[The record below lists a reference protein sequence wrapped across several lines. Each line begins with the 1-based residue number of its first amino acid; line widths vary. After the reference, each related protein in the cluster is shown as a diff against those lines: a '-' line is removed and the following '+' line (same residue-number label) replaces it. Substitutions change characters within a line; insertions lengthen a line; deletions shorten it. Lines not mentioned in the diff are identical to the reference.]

1 MASAIPPGRPSR
13 GLRGAIEALGGAVLG
28 LLHTRLELV
37 AVELDEVRERAIGR
51 LVFVLVAVLC
61 FAFAL
66 LGASALV
73 VVAFWD
79 SNRIAAL
86 SIVILVYVA
95 IGLFALWRLAAR
107 NRAER
112 PPFAETI
119 AQFERDRVWLAGKA
133 GEDR

>member
-1 MASAIPPGRPSR
+1 MVSGIPPGRPSR
-13 GLRGAIEALGGAVLG
+13 GLRGAVGALGGALLG
-28 LLHTRLELV
+28 LLHTRLSLA
-37 AVELDEVRERAIGR
+37 AVELDEARENAVER
-51 LVFVLVAVLC
+51 LIIVLVAVLC

-79 SNRIAAL
+79 TNRIAAL

-107 NRAER
+107 GRTDR

-119 AQFERDRVWLAGKA
+119 AQFERDRAWLVGRA
-133 GEDR
+133 GEDK